1 MKRLTFSILTLLI
14 ALQSGAQD
22 WREMRR
28 QEFSLNFPYKYE
40 VRIGWSGYPILE
52 AANFPNYGNL
62 PFMDY
67 DMIPYYK
74 YTSLESLYGT
84 YQGRE
89 YMTGLIS
96 GEISIHFR
104 KWFTLAV
111 EAGINGMW
119 GRVHDKYDGS
129 FVRHTRGI
137 SLTVMPHARFYWAN
151 AKNVRFYSGIGI
163 GLGLGQ
169 YDKYFEVYPA
179 FQLSPIGFT
188 VGRKIFAFGETSLGT
203 AYFGGKFGVGYRF

>member
-67 DMIPYYK
+67 DMIHI
-74 YTSLESLYGT
+74 TSILPLKAC
-84 YQGRE
+84 
-89 YMTGLIS
+89 MVHI
-96 GEISIHFR
+96 
-104 KWFTLAV
+104 
-111 EAGINGMW
+111 
-119 GRVHDKYDGS
+119 RV
-129 FVRHTRGI
+129 VNI
-137 SLTVMPHARFYWAN
+137 
-151 AKNVRFYSGIGI
+151 
-163 GLGLGQ
+163 
-169 YDKYFEVYPA
+169 
-179 FQLSPIGFT
+179 
-188 VGRKIFAFGETSLGT
+188 
-203 AYFGGKFGVGYRF
+203 

>member
-14 ALQSGAQD
+14 SLQSGAQD

-119 GRVHDKYDGS
+119 GRVYDKYDGS

>member
-119 GRVHDKYDGS
+119 GRVYDKYDGS

-188 VGRKIFAFGETSLGT
+188 VGKKIFAFGETSLGT